1 MVNATISAMTDV
13 DRILEVAQDAGRKAA
28 ALCRAVHASTPES
41 MDKSDKSPVT
51 IADYGSQAVILRAIA
66 SAFPNHAIIAE
77 EGSEHLRE
85 SAGADGAAKIVKLVN
100 DVIGGDGANPN
111 NGTKTDANNGDLA
124 ADFEQVC
131 NWIDHAGPATP
142 AANGDAA
149 SATLAHEFTWSIDP
163 IDGTKGFLRRQQYAI
178 AIGLLRNGV
187 PFAGVMVCPNL
198 PVDLGSPEGQKGVM
212 YVAADGRGTT
222 RVPLDGGESGPA
234 NASTNPDSTAWR
246 VLGSVESAH
255 GDPALVVK
263 MMEEANIAGGFVRY
277 DSQVKYGIIAEG
289 AAEVYLRP
297 RSRPDYRENIWD
309 HVAGVIVAQEAGGLV
324 TDTDGKPLDFTLGT
338 KLTENRG
345 VLATAGRAVTD
356 AVVAGIAAAEKAL
369 A

>member
-1 MVNATISAMTDV
+1 MTDV

-41 MDKSDKSPVT
+41 MDKGDKSPVT

-66 SAFPNHAIIAE
+66 AAFPDHAIIAE

-85 SAGADGAAKIVKLVN
+85 SAGDDGAAKIVKLVN
-100 DVIGGDGANPN
+100 DVISADGA
-111 NGTKTDANNGDLA
+111 DA
-124 ADFEQVC
+124 ADFDQVC
-131 NWIDHAGPATP
+131 AWIDHAGPATP
-142 AANGDAA
+142 EGAA

-163 IDGTKGFLRRQQYAI
+163 IDGTKGFLRRQQYAV
-178 AIGLLRNGV
+178 AIGLLRNGI
-187 PFAGVMVCPNL
+187 PYAGVMVCPNL
-198 PVDLGSPEGQKGVM
+198 PVDPNNPEGQVGVM
-212 YVAADGRGTT
+212 YVAAEGRGCT
-222 RVPLDGGESGPA
+222 RVPIDGGDSGPA
-234 NASTNPDSTAWR
+234 NASTNPDSTGWR

-297 RSRPDYRENIWD
+297 RSKPDYRENIWD
-309 HVAGVIVAQEAGGLV
+309 HVAGVIVAQEAGGVV
-324 TDTDGKPLDFTLGT
+324 TDTDGKPLDFTLGK

-345 VLATAGRAVTD
+345 VLATASQAVTD